1 MKRLI
6 LAGLL
11 LASTAAHAQ
20 NSMAPDP
27 HAGHSMSA
35 TDPHAGHQM
44 PANDPHAGHD
54 AAMVDP
60 HAGHTMP
67 TTDPHAGH
75 QMQADNPHAG
85 HGAAMDDPHAGHSM
99 PASDPHAGHGQPPAV
114 SAIGNA
120 PAPQPPTDRA
130 ADRFFPAATMAVARA
145 ALLREHGGM
154 TVNQLMI
161 DIAEARP
168 GKGAD
173 SYAWNGEA
181 WIGGDIDRL
190 ALKSEGEGSGT
201 LGQAEVQALWSHALD
216 AYWNFQ
222 LGVRQDIRPRPG
234 RSYAVIG
241 VEGLAPYWFEVDA
254 NIFLS
259 NKGDLSA
266 RIEAYYDQRLTQR
279 LILQP
284 RVGLDFAFSDDK
296 RTGVGS
302 GLGSAE
308 AGVRLRY
315 EFSRR
320 FAPYVGLVHERR
332 FGETGR
338 LAIASGESRRGTRA
352 VLGLRAWF

>member
-11 LASTAAHAQ
+11 LTGTSVQAQ
-20 NSMAPDP
+20 NSMASDP
-27 HAGHSMSA
+27 HAGHA
-35 TDPHAGHQM
+35 M
-44 PANDPHAGHD
+44 PA
-54 AAMVDP
+54 
-60 HAGHTMP
+60 
-67 TTDPHAGH
+67 TDPHAGH
-75 QMQADNPHAG
+75 QMQAGDPHAG
-85 HGAAMDDPHAGHSM
+85 HGGAMGDPQAGHSM
-99 PASDPHAGHGQPPAV
+99 PATDPHAGHQMQTGDPHAGHGQPPAA

-130 ADRFFPAATMAVARA
+130 ADRFFPAATMADART

-284 RVGLDFAFSDDK
+284 RVELDFAFSDDA
-296 RTGVGS
+296 RIGVGS
-302 GLGSAE
+302 GLGTAE
-308 AGVRLRY
+308 AGVRMRY

-320 FAPYVGLVHERR
+320 FAPYVGVVHERR

-338 LAIASGESRRGTRA
+338 LAAAAGESRRETRA

>member
-6 LAGLL
+6 LAGLI
-11 LASTAAHAQ
+11 LAGSAQAQTTAPA
-20 NSMAPDP
+20 DP
-27 HAGHSMSA
+27 HAGHSMPA
-35 TDPHAGHQM
+35 ADAHAGHAMPMGDPNAGHDAAAADPHAGHEMPAADPHAGHQM
-44 PANDPHAGHD
+44 PADPHAAHD
-54 AAMVDP
+54 ARP
-60 HAGHTMP
+60 
-67 TTDPHAGH
+67 
-75 QMQADNPHAG
+75 
-85 HGAAMDDPHAGHSM
+85 AA
-99 PASDPHAGHGQPPAV
+99 V
-114 SAIGNA
+114 EIGNA
-120 PAPQPPTDRA
+120 PAPPPPTDRA
-130 ADRFFPAATMAVARA
+130 ADRFFPAATMAAARE
-145 ALLREHGGM
+145 ALVREHGGM
-154 TVNQLMI
+154 TVSQLMI
-161 DIAEARP
+161 DLAEVRP

-190 ALKSEGEGSGT
+190 ALKSEGEGSNR

-234 RSYAVIG
+234 RSYAVVGI
-241 VEGLAPYWFEVDA
+241 EGLAPYWFEVDA
-254 NIFLS
+254 NFFLS

-284 RVGLDFAFSDDK
+284 RIEIDYAFTGD
-296 RTGVGS
+296 RRIGVGN
-302 GLGSAE
+302 GLGTTE
-308 AGVRLRY
+308 TGLRLRY

-320 FAPYVGLVHERR
+320 FAPYVGIVHERR

-338 LAIASGESRRGTRA
+338 LAVAAGESRRETRA